1 MFKTVLL
8 LFLQFPLLIFF
19 HLCSK
24 KCVISPR
31 WERGDDAY
39 IGLDIYIILSI
50 SLLLYT
56 FTLSPL
62 SVSTFTPS
70 LSIFTPPL
78 SIYRFSLS
86 LSLNLSHHLYY
97 ISKRL
102 CCCVFRLAF
111 GCYAPKHTPECWSKL
126 FQDCYKIVTRSLTQ

>member
-19 HLCSK
+19 HLCSSK

-50 SLLLYT
+50 SLIFYT
-56 FTLSPL
+56 FTLSPR
-62 SVSTFTPS
+62 SISPFTPS
-70 LSIFTPPL
+70 LFIFTPSL
-78 SIYRFSLS
+78 SIYRFSLF
-86 LSLNLSHHLYY
+86 LNLSHHLYY

-102 CCCVFRLAF
+102 CCCVFRPAF
-111 GCYAPKHTPECWSKL
+111 RCYAPKHTPKRWLKSMKN
-126 FQDCYKIVTRSLTQ
+126 DAKRRSFFEI